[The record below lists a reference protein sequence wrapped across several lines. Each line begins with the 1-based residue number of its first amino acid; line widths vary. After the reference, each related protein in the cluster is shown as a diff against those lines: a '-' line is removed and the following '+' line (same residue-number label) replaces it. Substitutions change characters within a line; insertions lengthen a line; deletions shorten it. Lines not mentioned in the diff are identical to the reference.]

1 MENSLKRKL
10 KKRTIHEKC
19 KILKEIEQIPV
30 LLRQIITTPLNK
42 FDLIGE
48 RTNRGLFI
56 CGIKFFK
63 KREDIECA
71 CHGMNL
77 LAKHVAHGLLM
88 QDTKVS
94 RFQLQY

>member
-19 KILKEIEQIPV
+19 KILKEMELIPV
-30 LLRQIITTPLNK
+30 LLRQIITTPLK
-42 FDLIGE
+42 IFVLIGE

-63 KREDIECA
+63 KEKTSSVPV
-71 CHGMNL
+71 M
-77 LAKHVAHGLLM
+77 V
-88 QDTKVS
+88 
-94 RFQLQY
+94 